1 MKKSTFPGFL
11 LASICI
17 LTLLQSCKDDSY
29 LLAPPPVPNQ
39 SFVEEFDTAQR
50 AYNRGW
56 RFINRSD
63 VIGRRNW
70 QNPDAN
76 SGIPFLSWSG
86 TGNGYLWADYQS
98 TASDAGTISNWAVSP
113 ELTMQNGD
121 KIVFYTRTQL
131 YFFNNDS
138 TDFVNRMQVRL
149 NKTTSLNCGDGIDPG
164 DFTVP
169 LLDIN
174 PFYYEFLK
182 KVFSTPPPP
191 NTPPTDPAYIAYS
204 HARQAYP
211 HVWTRFEATVIG
223 LDGPTKG
230 RFAFRYFTE
239 EAGSNGRG
247 SSIGIDAVSYV
258 SKK

>member
-29 LLAPPPVPNQ
+29 LLTPPPVPDQ
-39 SFVEEFDTAQR
+39 SFVEEFDTAQS

-56 RFINRSD
+56 RFINRSEL
-63 VIGRRNW
+63 IGRTNW
-70 QNPDAN
+70 QNPTTLT
-76 SGIPFLSWSG
+76 GIPFISYSG

-98 TASDAGTISNWAVSP
+98 TSGAAVTISNWAVSP

-121 KIVFYTRTQL
+121 KIIFYTRTEL
-131 YFFNNDS
+131 LFFNNDS

-182 KVFSTPPPP
+182 SAF
-191 NTPPTDPAYIAYS
+191 NNPANPLYQQ
-204 HARQAYP
+204 ARQAYP

-239 EAGSNGRG
+239 EAGNNGRG
-247 SSIGIDAVSYV
+247 SSIGVDAVSYV
-258 SKK
+258 TKK

>member
-29 LLAPPPVPNQ
+29 LLTPPPVPDQ
-39 SFVEEFDTAQR
+39 SFVEEFDTAQS

-56 RFINRSD
+56 RFINRSEL
-63 VIGRRNW
+63 VGRTNW
-70 QNPDAN
+70 QNPTTLT
-76 SGIPFLSWSG
+76 GIPFISYSG

-98 TASDAGTISNWAVSP
+98 TSGAAVTISNWAVSP
-113 ELTMQNGD
+113 ELIMQNGD
-121 KIVFYTRTQL
+121 KIIFYTRTEL
-131 YFFNNDS
+131 LFFNNDS

-182 KVFSTPPPP
+182 SAF
-191 NTPPTDPAYIAYS
+191 NNPANPLYQQ
-204 HARQAYP
+204 ARQAYP
-211 HVWTRFEATVIG
+211 HVWTRFEATVVG
-223 LDGPTKG
+223 LNGPTKG

-239 EAGSNGRG
+239 EAGNNGRG
-247 SSIGIDAVSYV
+247 SSIGVDAVSYV
-258 SKK
+258 TKK

>member
-11 LASICI
+11 LASISI

-29 LLAPPPVPNQ
+29 LLAPPPVPDQ
-39 SFVEEFDTAQR
+39 SFVEEFDTAQS

-70 QNPDAN
+70 QNPDGL
-76 SGIPFLSWSG
+76 SGVPFLSWSG

-98 TASDAGTISNWAVSP
+98 TASAAGTISNWAVSP

-149 NKTTSLNCGDGIDPG
+149 NKTTSLNCGDGTDPG

-169 LLDIN
+169 LIDIN

-182 KVFSTPPPP
+182 NAF
-191 NTPPTDPAYIAYS
+191 NNPANPLYQQ
-204 HARQAYP
+204 ARQAYP

-239 EAGSNGRG
+239 EAGNNGRG
-247 SSIGIDAVSYV
+247 SSIGIDAVSYT

>member
-1 MKKSTFPGFL
+1 MKRSTPAGFFFVL
-11 LASICI
+11 LSI

-29 LLAPPPVPNQ
+29 LLAPPPVPDQ
-39 SFVEEFDTAQR
+39 SFVEEFDTATN

-63 VIGRRNW
+63 LIGRTNW
-70 QNPDAN
+70 QNPTVLT
-76 SGIPFLSWSG
+76 GIPFMSYSG

-98 TASDAGTISNWAVSP
+98 TSSDAGVISNWAVSP
-113 ELTMQNGD
+113 EITMQNGD
-121 KIVFYTRTQL
+121 KIIFYTRAEL
-131 YFFNNDS
+131 DFFNNDS
-138 TDFVNRMQVRL
+138 TDFVNRLQVRL
-149 NKTTSLNCGDGIDPG
+149 NKTTSLNCGNGTDPG

-169 LLDIN
+169 LLDVN

-182 KVFSTPPPP
+182 SAFNNPSSPLFQQ
-191 NTPPTDPAYIAYS
+191 
-204 HARQAYP
+204 ARQAFP

-223 LDGPTKG
+223 LNAPTKG
-230 RFAFRYFTE
+230 RFAFRYFME
-239 EAGSNGRG
+239 GAGGNGRG

>member
-29 LLAPPPVPNQ
+29 LLTPPPVTDQ
-39 SFVEEFDTAQR
+39 SFVEEFDTAQN

-56 RFINRSD
+56 RFINRSEL
-63 VIGRRNW
+63 VGRTNW
-70 QNPDAN
+70 QNPTTLT
-76 SGIPFLSWSG
+76 GIPFISYSG

-98 TASDAGTISNWAVSP
+98 TSGAAVTISNWAVSP
-113 ELTMQNGD
+113 ELIMQNGD
-121 KIVFYTRTQL
+121 KIVFYTRCELIPFTTTVT
-131 YFFNNDS
+131 

-149 NKTTSLNCGDGIDPG
+149 NKTTSLNCGDGNDPG

-174 PFYYEFLK
+174 PFYNEFILQS
-182 KVFSTPPPP
+182 FNNPL
-191 NTPPTDPAYIAYS
+191 DPRHNEAL
-204 HARQAYP
+204 QAYP
-211 HVWTRFEATVIG
+211 HVWTRFEATVVG
-223 LDGPTKG
+223 LDRPTKG

-239 EAGSNGRG
+239 GAGNNGRG
-247 SSIGIDAVSYV
+247 SSIGVDAVSYV
-258 SKK
+258 TKK

>member
-39 SFVEEFDTAQR
+39 SFVEEFDTAQK
-50 AYNRGW
+50 AYDRGW

-63 VIGRRNW
+63 SLGPRNW
-70 QNPDAN
+70 QNPT
-76 SGIPFLSWSG
+76 SSIGIPFISYSG
-86 TGNGYLWADYQS
+86 TGTGYLWADYFS
-98 TASDAGTISNWAVSP
+98 TSSTAGTISNWAVSP
-113 ELTMQNGD
+113 EIIMQNGD
-121 KIVFYTRTQL
+121 KIIFYTRAEL
-131 YFFNNDS
+131 YSITGDS
-138 TDFVNRMQVRL
+138 TDYVNRMQVRM
-149 NKTTSLNCGDGIDPG
+149 NKTTSLNCGNGTDPG
-164 DFTVP
+164 DFTIP

-182 KVFSTPPPP
+182 SAFNNPSNPL
-191 NTPPTDPAYIAYS
+191 YQQ
-204 HARQAYP
+204 ARQAYP

-223 LDGPTKG
+223 LDEPTKG

-239 EAGSNGRG
+239 EAGNNGRG

-258 SKK
+258 NKK

>member
-11 LASICI
+11 MTAICI
-17 LTLLQSCKDDSY
+17 LTLLQACKDDSY
-29 LLAPPPVPNQ
+29 LLTPPPVPDQ
-39 SFVEEFDTAQR
+39 SFVEEFDTAQN

-56 RFINRSD
+56 RFINRSEL
-63 VIGRRNW
+63 IGRTNW
-70 QNPDAN
+70 QNPTTLT
-76 SGIPFLSWSG
+76 GIPFISYSG

-98 TASDAGTISNWAVSP
+98 TSGAAVTISNWAVSP

-121 KIVFYTRTQL
+121 KIIFYTRTEL
-131 YFFNNDS
+131 LFFNNDS

-149 NKTTSLNCGDGIDPG
+149 NKTTSLNCGDGTDFG

-182 KVFSTPPPP
+182 SAY
-191 NTPPTDPAYIAYS
+191 NNPANPLYQQ
-204 HARQAYP
+204 ARQAYP
-211 HVWTRFEATVIG
+211 HVWTRFEATVVG
-223 LDGPTKG
+223 LNGPTKG

-239 EAGSNGRG
+239 EAGNNGRG
-247 SSIGIDAVSYV
+247 SSIGVDAVSYV
-258 SKK
+258 TKK

>member
-17 LTLLQSCKDDSY
+17 LTLLQSCKDDRY
-29 LLAPPPVPNQ
+29 LLEPPPVPDQ
-39 SFVEEFDTAQR
+39 SFVEEFDTAQN

-56 RFINRSD
+56 RYINRSD
-63 VIGRRNW
+63 LIGRRNW
-70 QNPDAN
+70 QNPDGN
-76 SGIPFLSWSG
+76 SGVPFLSWSG

-98 TASDAGTISNWAVSP
+98 TASAAGTISNWAVSP
-113 ELTMQNGD
+113 EVVMQNGD

-131 YFFNNDS
+131 YFFNGDS

-149 NKTTSLNCGDGIDPG
+149 NKTTSLNCGDGTDAG
-164 DFTVP
+164 DFTIP
-169 LLDIN
+169 LLDVN

-182 KVFSTPPPP
+182 SAF
-191 NTPPTDPAYIAYS
+191 NNPANPLYS
-204 HARQAYP
+204 QARQAYP

-223 LDGPTKG
+223 LNEPTKG

-239 EAGSNGRG
+239 EAGNNGRG
-247 SSIGIDAVSYV
+247 SSIGIDSVAYI
-258 SKK
+258 SKQ

>member
-1 MKKSTFPGFL
+1 MKRSIFPGFL
-11 LASICI
+11 LAIISI

-29 LLAPPPVPNQ
+29 LLAPPPIPDQ
-39 SFVEEFDTAQR
+39 SFVEEFDTAQN

-70 QNPDAN
+70 QNPDAS

-98 TASDAGTISNWAVSP
+98 TASAAGTISNWAVSP

-131 YFFNNDS
+131 YLFNSDS

-149 NKTTSLNCGDGIDPG
+149 NKTTSLNCGDGTDPG

-182 KVFSTPPPP
+182 
-191 NTPPTDPAYIAYS
+191 NAYNNPANPL
-204 HARQAYP
+204 HQQARQAYP

-223 LDGPTKG
+223 LDAPTKG

-247 SSIGIDAVSYV
+247 SSVGIDAVTYT

>member
-1 MKKSTFPGFL
+1 MTKSIFSGFL
-11 LASICI
+11 LAIISI

-29 LLAPPPVPNQ
+29 LLEPPPVSNQ

-50 AYNRGW
+50 AYDRGW
-56 RFINRSD
+56 RFINRSTD
-63 VIGRRNW
+63 IGRRNW

-76 SGIPFLSWSG
+76 SGIPFISWSG

-98 TASDAGTISNWAVSP
+98 TASAAGTISNWAVSP
-113 ELTMQNGD
+113 ELIMQNGD

-138 TDFVNRMQVRL
+138 TDFVNRMQVRM
-149 NKTTSLNCGDGIDPG
+149 NKTTSLNCGDGTDPG

-182 KVFSTPPPP
+182 NAFNNPS
-191 NTPPTDPAYIAYS
+191 DPLYEQ
-204 HARQAYP
+204 ARKAYP
-211 HVWTRFEATVIG
+211 HVWIRFEATVAG
-223 LDGPTKG
+223 LSEPTKG

-239 EAGSNGRG
+239 GAGNNGRA
-247 SSIGIDAVSYV
+247 SSIGVDSVAYI
-258 SKK
+258 SKDK

>member
-1 MKKSTFPGFL
+1 MKKSIFPGFL
-11 LASICI
+11 LATICI
-17 LTLLQSCKDDSY
+17 LTLLQSCKDDRY
-29 LLAPPPVPNQ
+29 LLEAPPVPDQ
-39 SFVEEFDTAQR
+39 SFVEEFDTAQN

-70 QNPDAN
+70 QNPDGL
-76 SGIPFLSWSG
+76 SGVPFLSWSG

-98 TASDAGTISNWAVSP
+98 TASAAGTISNWAVSP

-149 NKTTSLNCGDGIDPG
+149 NKTTSLNCGDGTDPG

-169 LLDIN
+169 LIDIN

-182 KVFSTPPPP
+182 NAF
-191 NTPPTDPAYIAYS
+191 NNPANPLYQQ
-204 HARQAYP
+204 ARQAYP

-239 EAGSNGRG
+239 EAGNNGRG
-247 SSIGIDAVSYV
+247 SSIGIDAVSYT

>member
-1 MKKSTFPGFL
+1 MKKSKLSGFL
-11 LASICI
+11 LASLSI
-17 LTLLQSCKDDSY
+17 LTLLQSCEDDSY
-29 LLAPPPVPNQ
+29 LLAPPPVPDQ
-39 SFVEEFDTAQR
+39 SFVEEFDTAQS

-63 VIGRRNW
+63 LIGRTNW
-70 QNPDAN
+70 QNPTVLTT
-76 SGIPFLSWSG
+76 IPFISYSG
-86 TGNGYLWADYQS
+86 TGTGYLWADYQS
-98 TASDAGTISNWAVSP
+98 TSSDAGVISNWAVSP

-121 KIVFYTRTQL
+121 KIIFYTRAQL
-131 YFFNNDS
+131 LFFNNDS

-182 KVFSTPPPP
+182 SAF
-191 NTPPTDPAYIAYS
+191 NNPANPLYQQ
-204 HARQAYP
+204 ARQAYP

-239 EAGSNGRG
+239 EAGSNGRA
-247 SSIGIDAVSYV
+247 SSIAIDAVSYV
-258 SKK
+258 TKK

>member
-39 SFVEEFDTAQR
+39 SFVEEFDTAQN

-56 RFINRSD
+56 RFINRSEL
-63 VIGRRNW
+63 IGRTNW
-70 QNPDAN
+70 QNPTTLT
-76 SGIPFLSWSG
+76 GIPFISYSG

-98 TASDAGTISNWAVSP
+98 TSGAAVTISNWAVSP
-113 ELTMQNGD
+113 ELIMQNGD
-121 KIVFYTRTQL
+121 KIVFYTRAEL
-131 YFFNNDS
+131 LFFNNDS

-182 KVFSTPPPP
+182 SAF
-191 NTPPTDPAYIAYS
+191 NNPANPLYQQ
-204 HARQAYP
+204 ARQAYP

-239 EAGSNGRG
+239 GAGSNGRA
-247 SSIGIDAVSYV
+247 SSIGVDAVSYV
-258 SKK
+258 TKK